1 MSGMKYEDL
10 SINMIIGK
18 GTIVHGD
25 IESAGFSRIDGSI
38 KGNLHAKGRIII
50 GESARI
56 EGDISGTLITIG
68 GVVKGDVLATER
80 TLVLSSAVVIGDIVT
95 RWLQVEEGCFIQGRV
110 ISCGENADWDAKVTA
125 YLDAKSIQTLV
136 ME

>member
-1 MSGMKYEDL
+1 MSETKYGEL
-10 SINMIIGK
+10 SLNTIIGK
-18 GTIVHGD
+18 GTVVCGD
-25 IESAGFSRIDGSI
+25 VEAAGFSRIDGSI
-38 KGNLHAKGRIII
+38 KGNLHVKGRVII
-50 GESARI
+50 GESSRI
-56 EGDISGTLITIG
+56 EGNISGTIVTIG

-80 TLVLSSAVVIGDIVT
+80 ALVLSSAVVIGDIVT
-95 RWLQVEEGCFIQGRV
+95 RWLQVEEGSFIQGRV